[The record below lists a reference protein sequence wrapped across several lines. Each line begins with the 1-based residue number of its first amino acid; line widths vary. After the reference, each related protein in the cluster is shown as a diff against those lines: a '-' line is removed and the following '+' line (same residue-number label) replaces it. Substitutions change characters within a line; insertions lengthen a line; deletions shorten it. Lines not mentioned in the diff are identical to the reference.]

1 MGIKLRQASS
11 GKFLTG
17 TLPAAGSMVI
27 PVWNNVTQ
35 EWDSTTVLI
44 PTAQSF
50 TPLSNVFYVDK
61 GTAVA
66 PADQN
71 GSIGRPFATITAA
84 IAAISALATPRGTI
98 LVNAI
103 TNDGNYSAEGPLAL
117 TPTDIVIAP
126 MMGSFFRGTYDAS
139 SQGPILVDSIT
150 VPGGAF
156 HVVTLFG
163 VTCIGVGTIT
173 FAEDG
178 FLYFGAASQC
188 GAIVCTAPTA
198 GLFVGAS
205 DSSFASLSGCA
216 DLSTFNNVYFS
227 AAAGKVLTCLG
238 TTMNFM
244 NCTFTPNILEIEF
257 LGAPGVINVDAVTN
271 FYWKAAT
278 ETLTNGAKVI
288 IGDLTP

>member
-1 MGIKLRQASS
+1 MGIKLRQGPS
-11 GKFLTG
+11 GKLLTG
-17 TLPAAGSMVI
+17 TAVAAGSMVI
-27 PVWNNVTQ
+27 PVWNNTTQ

-44 PTAQSF
+44 PTASTP
-50 TPLSNVFYVDK
+50 TPLSNVFFVDK

-66 PADQN
+66 PGDQN
-71 GSIGRPFATITAA
+71 GSISAPFATITAA

-103 TNDGNYSAEGPLAL
+103 TNDGDYSAEGPLAL

-126 MMGSFFRGTYDAS
+126 IAGYFFSGTYDAAA
-139 SQGPILVDSIT
+139 QGPILVDSIT

-163 VTCIGVGTIT
+163 VSCIGVGTIT

-178 FLYFGAASQC
+178 FLYMGAACQS

-198 GLFVGAS
+198 GLFVAAS
-205 DSSFASLSGCA
+205 DGTIGNISGCA
-216 DLSTFNNVYFS
+216 DLSTFNNMGIGS
-227 AAAGKVLTCLG
+227 AGKVITCLG
-238 TTMNFM
+238 TTLNFM
-244 NCTFTPNILEIEF
+244 NCRFPNAAIEIEF
-257 LGAPGVINVDAVTN
+257 LGAAGTANMDAVTN
-271 FYWKAAT
+271 FFWKAAT
-278 ETLTNGAKVI
+278 ETLTNGVKVI